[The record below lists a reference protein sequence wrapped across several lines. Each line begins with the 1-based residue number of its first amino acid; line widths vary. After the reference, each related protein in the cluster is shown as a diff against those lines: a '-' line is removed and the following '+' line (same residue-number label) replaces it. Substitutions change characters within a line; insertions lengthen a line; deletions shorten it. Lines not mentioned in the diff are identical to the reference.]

1 MIDIST
7 IPIYCINLDRRPE
20 RYHFFMNQKGI
31 KSLKTLERFSAIDGS
46 KIQVAGNPQ
55 ISNQTQHNIMH
66 KTRRSHG
73 EINTVGA
80 IGCSLSH
87 YAVWKRFLETDA
99 PYCLVLEDDAEI
111 SEGFSQK
118 VAASAS
124 ADAEGIPPFD
134 VWMLSYRLYDMTLH
148 AIPKSDWKSPVY
160 FWGTSSYIVSR
171 EGAKRLAEGFFPIES
186 HLDKYI
192 CLKNALGSLKVVV
205 HPTFKTYTLSRGTDI
220 QLHPCNL
227 CDYPD
232 NFRDGILLQKYL
244 VAGIIGYSAIIT
256 LLFFR
261 GGL

>member
-7 IPIYCINLDRRPE
+7 LPIYCINLDRRPE
-20 RYHFFMNQKGI
+20 RYHFFMNQKGVKELI
-31 KSLKTLERFSAIDGS
+31 HPPERFSAVDGS

-66 KTRRSHG
+66 RTRRSHG

-87 YAVWKRFLETDA
+87 YGVWKRFLETDA
-99 PYCLVLEDDAEI
+99 PYCLVLEDDAQI
-111 SEGFSQK
+111 PEGFSQK
-118 VAASAS
+118 VGTASAS
-124 ADAEGIPPFD
+124 KTTPTFD
-134 VWMLSYRLYDMTLH
+134 VWMLSYRLYDTTLH
-148 AIPKSDWKSPVY
+148 AIPGTDWKSPVY

-186 HLDKYI
+186 HLDKYM
-192 CLKNALGSLKVVV
+192 CLKNALGALKVVV
-205 HPTFKTYTLSRGTDI
+205 HPTFKTYTLSHGTDI

-244 VAGIIGYSAIIT
+244 VAGILGYSMIIT